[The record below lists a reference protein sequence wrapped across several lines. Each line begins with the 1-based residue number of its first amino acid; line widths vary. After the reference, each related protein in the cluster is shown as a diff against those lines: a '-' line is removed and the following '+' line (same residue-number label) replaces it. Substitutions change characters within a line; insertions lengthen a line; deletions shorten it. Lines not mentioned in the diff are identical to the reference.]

1 MLMPAVLRRGG
12 AWWMWYAGRDGHHR
26 RIHLATST
34 DGVTWQRH
42 GVVVD
47 TGVSG
52 APDAYAAD
60 CPAVTPTA
68 DGGLLM
74 VYGACT
80 ARCLA
85 AAHSTD
91 GRTWRPLGTI
101 LHRGGA
107 DAPDA
112 RYAFYPALV
121 PDRGTGPAAGCCWT
135 PGISSPACSPSGPV
149 RWR

>member
-1 MLMPAVLRRGG
+1 
-12 AWWMWYAGRDGHHR
+12 MWYAGRDGHHR